1 MRSTLIL
8 TAIIISI
15 SATLFA
21 QGYEDYKTEVPQRNV
36 YVNPSKNEFMLKV
49 GTGYAKDPGKFG
61 LDVSLNY
68 IYNIDPVFVFGF
80 EGDFFWINW
89 KSKLQD
95 INIQGA
101 GGSVNAKTDLYTIP
115 LFANAQVRLPF
126 LRNKIYVEPAFTIGI
141 GYAFMILDYSS
152 DDNNGTK
159 LYSGLA
165 LQGFA
170 SAYYKMLRESAV
182 DFVLDLGY
190 RRLPLD
196 KGKTRIDMSG
206 FIARLGVKFY
216 I

>member
-89 KSKLQD
+89 KSK
-95 INIQGA
+95 
-101 GGSVNAKTDLYTIP
+101 
-115 LFANAQVRLPF
+115 
-126 LRNKIYVEPAFTIGI
+126 
-141 GYAFMILDYSS
+141 
-152 DDNNGTK
+152 
-159 LYSGLA
+159 
-165 LQGFA
+165 
-170 SAYYKMLRESAV
+170 
-182 DFVLDLGY
+182 
-190 RRLPLD
+190 
-196 KGKTRIDMSG
+196 
-206 FIARLGVKFY
+206 
-216 I
+216 